1 MIQLFD
7 SVYLLDGTVGK
18 RPLYLPLLVGEWG
31 CLLLDTGCSY
41 HVNDLILP
49 AFDQLQLRP
58 EQLRYIINTPTHFSQ
73 QGTMPI
79 DLMVCFILRKLKTA
93 F

>member
-18 RPLYLPLLVGEWG
+18 RPIYLPLLVGEWG

-41 HVNDLILP
+41 HVNDLAGHLK
-49 AFDQLQLRP
+49 LQ
-58 EQLRYIINTPTHFSQ
+58 
-73 QGTMPI
+73 
-79 DLMVCFILRKLKTA
+79 
-93 F
+93 

>member
-18 RPLYLPLLVGEWG
+18 RPIYLPLLVGEWG

-41 HVNDLILP
+41 HVNDLIYGSKENRG
-49 AFDQLQLRP
+49 DGDE
-58 EQLRYIINTPTHFSQ
+58 EQARKHPFQ
-73 QGTMPI
+73 QEVMHSTRIRAEDGAVL
-79 DLMVCFILRKLKTA
+79 DW
-93 F
+93 